1 VTKDRN
7 AELPWKQIFRGYLSD
22 AMDLFFPEISESID
36 WRSPPV
42 FLDQDLEQLD
52 PNGEYG
58 GHDAVQLV
66 KLKLK
71 EGKSMILLLHVAVE
85 ASEEKYFEEMVMT
98 YSIRAYDRFEQFPC
112 SLAILCDFD
121 SSWRPSEYSSE
132 VLGTRV
138 AFNFMAL
145 KLVDYRQRWEELES
159 SSNPFAVLVMAH
171 LKAEELKDEPQEM
184 KNWKL
189 LLVRGLQ
196 EKGYKDEQVK
206 NLLKFVDEIDHNLL
220 RV

>member
-1 VTKDRN
+1 
-7 AELPWKQIFRGYLSD
+7 
-22 AMDLFFPEISESID
+22 
-36 WRSPPV
+36 
-42 FLDQDLEQLD
+42 
-52 PNGEYG
+52 
-58 GHDAVQLV
+58 
-66 KLKLK
+66 
-71 EGKSMILLLHVAVE
+71 
-85 ASEEKYFEEMVMT
+85 
-98 YSIRAYDRFEQFPC
+98 
-112 SLAILCDFD
+112 
-121 SSWRPSEYSSE
+121 
-132 VLGTRV
+132 
-138 AFNFMAL
+138 MAL

-206 NLLKFVDEIDHNLL
+206 DLLKFVDEIDTFCC